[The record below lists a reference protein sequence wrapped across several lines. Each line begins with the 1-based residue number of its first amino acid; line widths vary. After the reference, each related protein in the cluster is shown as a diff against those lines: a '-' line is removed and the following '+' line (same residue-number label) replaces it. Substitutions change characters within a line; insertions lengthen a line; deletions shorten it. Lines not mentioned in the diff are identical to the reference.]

1 MDFFKAIKDKYNN
14 KRKDEIKK
22 WSEKIVTVNDFA
34 GNLYI
39 TFNGTPLVPIE
50 DNWTSEDI
58 LKELSKIRCNYIVSK
73 QVEFGLS

>member
-34 GNLYI
+34 GSLYI

-50 DNWTSEDI
+50 DSWTSKDI